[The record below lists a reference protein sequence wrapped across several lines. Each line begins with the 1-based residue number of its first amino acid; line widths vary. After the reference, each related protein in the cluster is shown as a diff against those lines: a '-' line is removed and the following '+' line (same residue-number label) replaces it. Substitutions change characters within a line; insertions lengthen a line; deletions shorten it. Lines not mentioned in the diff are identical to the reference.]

1 MSKNRP
7 INANLKQ
14 SWHES
19 FFNYSVEKGFKM
31 IDEDKAKRE
40 RNQLAWLD
48 EKGNY
53 GENPMKT
60 PKRQTNRNQS
70 RVANPGLPSLPS
82 PVGFT
87 LIELLVVIAII
98 GILAGLTVA
107 LVGKAAYAK
116 KIETTKALLNDLE
129 TAIVNYKTTVGS
141 YPYFNSSP
149 PDPDNDDRA
158 EVDGRTKIL
167 VPAMNPLFYE
177 LTGTVFNP
185 QTRSYTSTQGGD
197 GLNTNQCQSFFGVK
211 GFQNTTL
218 NPGKTKFSIE
228 LDANE
233 FAPISANPTVNLLIA
248 PGKWPLEENDALKQ
262 HRPIRSDQT
271 VKGTKIWTL
280 NPWQY
285 RAPGM
290 KNTTRFDL
298 WADVPIGKK
307 VYRIGNWGKREPE
320 VINENN

>member
-1 MSKNRP
+1 MQTWNKVGT
-7 INANLKQ
+7 NL
-14 SWHES
+14 SLNLMAES
-19 FFNYSVEKGFKM
+19 FEM
-31 IDEDKAKRE
+31 IGENRNERE
-40 RNQLAWLD
+40 PNRLAWLD

-60 PKRQTNRNQS
+60 SKRQPNPNQS
-70 RVANPGLPSLPS
+70 RVANPGPPSLPS

-98 GILAGLTVA
+98 GIMAGLTVA

-149 PDPDNDDRA
+149 LDPDNDGRA
-158 EVDGRTKIL
+158 DVDGRTKIL

-177 LTGTVFNP
+177 LTGTIFNP

-197 GLNTNQCQSFFGVK
+197 GLNTNQCQFFFRVK

-218 NPGKTKFSIE
+218 NPDKTKPFIE

-233 FAPISANPTVNLLIA
+233 FAPISLNPTVNLLLA
-248 PGKWPLEENDALKQ
+248 PGKWPLEKSDALEQ
-262 HRPIRSDQT
+262 YRPIRSDQT

-285 RAPGM
+285 RAPGI
-290 KNTTRFDL
+290 KNSKSFDL
-298 WADVPIGKK
+298 WADVLIGTK
-307 VYRIGNWGKREPE
+307 VYCIGNWGKREPK